1 VLAIEEDL
9 GVPVKL
15 VGMGEGIDDLNVFD
29 PKAYLDALF
38 AGVLEAPGA
47 APPGA
52 TKPGAPKPI
61 PPKPGAPNPGARKPG
76 PAKN

>member
-15 VGMGEGIDDLNVFD
+15 VGLGEGIDDLNVFE

-38 AGVLEAPGA
+38 AGVLESPD
-47 APPGA
+47 
-52 TKPGAPKPI
+52 KS
-61 PPKPGAPNPGARKPG
+61 
-76 PAKN
+76 

>member
-9 GVPVKL
+9 GLPVKL
-15 VGMGEGIDDLNVFD
+15 VGLGEGIDDLNVFD

-47 APPGA
+47 ATSGA
-52 TKPGAPKPI
+52 TKPGAP
-61 PPKPGAPNPGARKPG
+61 NPRARKPG
-76 PAKN
+76 PAKK

>member
-15 VGMGEGIDDLNVFD
+15 VGLGEGMDDLNVFD

-38 AGVLEAPGA
+38 AGVLEAPGVA
-47 APPGA
+47 TPGA
-52 TKPGAPKPI
+52 TKPGAPNPV
-61 PPKPGAPNPGARKPG
+61 PPKPAAPNPRAPKPG
-76 PAKN
+76 PAKK